1 VLKSSYCFAIFVGLK
16 KLLLKIFI
24 FLFSSQLCAQPTWEH
39 VSNIVM
45 ATLPLTV
52 VAHDGGFIEL
62 GYTLDIEF
70 VHRY

>member
-1 VLKSSYCFAIFVGLK
+1 VK

-24 FLFSSQLCAQPTWEH
+24 FLFSSQGLTQPTWEH

-62 GYTLDIEF
+62 GTIIDTDF
-70 VHRY
+70 V